1 MIIPKAK
8 KKTSGGSRRQQRHMT
23 ITSSHPAVL
32 EAINRHQQQQENRSL
47 HFVFLWLRWKIKVE
61 NLPLYEFLE

>member
-8 KKTSGGSRRQQRHMT
+8 KKNKKRHMT

-32 EAINRHQQQQENRSL
+32 EAITRHQARQENRSL
-47 HFVFLWLRWKIKVE
+47 PRTSYALLSFYKFIKGIM
-61 NLPLYEFLE
+61 